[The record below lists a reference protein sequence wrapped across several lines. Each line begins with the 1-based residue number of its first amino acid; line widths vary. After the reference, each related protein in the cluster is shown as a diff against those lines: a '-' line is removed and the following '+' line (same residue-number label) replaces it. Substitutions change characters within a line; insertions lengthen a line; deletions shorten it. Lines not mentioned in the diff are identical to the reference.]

1 MKYPLQ
7 VEVAFFLN
15 KKWTENDQNG
25 ECTILCRLRARKKT
39 PIFEV
44 QETFESIW
52 NPSLLDGR
60 FGPFS
65 RAVENKTIAIFL
77 RQEVNP
83 TAITEKE
90 APS

>member
-1 MKYPLQ
+1 MTKTVSAQ
-7 VEVAFFLN
+7 FCAVWER
-15 KKWTENDQNG
+15 E
-25 ECTILCRLRARKKT
+25 KKT